1 MAGVN
6 KFVFMIIIGK
16 YDINARYQ
24 ILILLLII
32 SVYHFT
38 FISGDLSAWLF
49 HTSFSKVDRIVNLSQ

>member
-16 YDINARYQ
+16 YGINARYQ

-38 FISGDLSAWLF
+38 FISGDLSTWLF